1 MPTNLLTQRKTGIY
15 PSSSH
20 GEKTLASIDFDIRK
34 DLEESRNTV
43 DNYLQSEGAVEKIEQ
58 AIELMAQSINQGG
71 KVISAGNGGSMCDA
85 MHFAE
90 ELTGRYRGDRSSLPA
105 IAICDPSHIT
115 CVGNDYGFDYIFS
128 RFLQGVGA
136 KGDVFLGIST
146 SGNSKNIIE
155 GCKVCKDKGMK
166 SICLLGKDGGALKD
180 MCDIPLIVPHS
191 GYADRIQEVHT
202 TIIHIFIRGIEALI
216 TDTHY

>member
-1 MPTNLLTQRKTGIY
+1 MLDFNVIDDLKEELY
-15 PSSSH
+15 VL
-20 GEKTLASIDFDIRK
+20 EKFINQGDTAKLIEKAID
-34 DLEESRNTV
+34 
-43 DNYLQSEGAVEKIEQ
+43 
-58 AIELMAQSINQGG
+58 LMATSIKEGG

-90 ELTGRYRGDRSSLPA
+90 ELTGRYRDNRSSYAA

-128 RFLQGVGA
+128 RFLEGMGF

-155 GCKVCKDKGMK
+155 ACKVCKEKGLT
-166 SICLLGKDGGALKD
+166 SIVLLGKDGGKLKD
-180 MCDIPLIVPHS
+180 LCDLPIIVPHD

-202 TIIHIFIRGIEALI
+202 MIIHIMIRGIEELLK
-216 TDTHY
+216 

>member
-1 MPTNLLTQRKTGIY
+1 MLDFNVIDDLKEELY
-15 PSSSH
+15 VL
-20 GEKTLASIDFDIRK
+20 EKFINQGDTAKLIEKAID
-34 DLEESRNTV
+34 
-43 DNYLQSEGAVEKIEQ
+43 
-58 AIELMAQSINQGG
+58 LMATSIKEGG

-90 ELTGRYRGDRSSLPA
+90 ELTGRYRDNRSSYAA

-128 RFLQGVGA
+128 RFLEGMGF

-155 GCKVCKDKGMK
+155 ACKVCKEKGIK
-166 SICLLGKDGGALKD
+166 TVLLLGKDGGKLKD
-180 MCDIPLIVPHS
+180 QCDLPIVVPHF

-202 TIIHIFIRGIEALI
+202 MIIHIMIRGIESKLKQ
-216 TDTHY
+216 

>member
-1 MPTNLLTQRKTGIY
+1 MLDFNVIDDLKEELY
-15 PSSSH
+15 VL
-20 GEKTLASIDFDIRK
+20 EKFINQGDTAKLIEKAID
-34 DLEESRNTV
+34 
-43 DNYLQSEGAVEKIEQ
+43 
-58 AIELMAQSINQGG
+58 LMATSIIEGG

-90 ELTGRYRGDRSSLPA
+90 ELTGRYRDNRSSYAA

-128 RFLQGVGA
+128 RFLEGMGF

-155 GCKVCKDKGMK
+155 ACKVSKEKGIK
-166 SICLLGKDGGALKD
+166 TVLLLGKDGGKLKD
-180 MCDIPLIVPHS
+180 QCDLPIVVPHF

-202 TIIHIFIRGIEALI
+202 MIIHIMIRGIESKLK
-216 TDTHY
+216 H

>member
-1 MPTNLLTQRKTGIY
+1 MLDFNVIDDLKEELY
-15 PSSSH
+15 VL
-20 GEKTLASIDFDIRK
+20 EKFINQGDTAKLIEKAID
-34 DLEESRNTV
+34 
-43 DNYLQSEGAVEKIEQ
+43 
-58 AIELMAQSINQGG
+58 LMATSIKEGG

-90 ELTGRYRGDRSSLPA
+90 ELTGRYRDNRSSYAA

-128 RFLQGVGA
+128 RFLEGMGF

-155 GCKVCKDKGMK
+155 ACKVCKQ
-166 SICLLGKDGGALKD
+166 LLT
-180 MCDIPLIVPHS
+180 
-191 GYADRIQEVHT
+191 R
-202 TIIHIFIRGIEALI
+202 
-216 TDTHY
+216 